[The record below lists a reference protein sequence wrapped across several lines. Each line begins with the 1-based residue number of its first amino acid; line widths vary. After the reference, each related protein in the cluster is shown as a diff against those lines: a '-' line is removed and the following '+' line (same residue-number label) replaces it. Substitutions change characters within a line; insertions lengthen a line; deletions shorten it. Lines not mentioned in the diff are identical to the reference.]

1 MDIQLNILLFFQNLR
16 NPILNFIFLVFTIS
30 TEAPL
35 LILITTIIYWCI
47 NKNVDRKYCLL

>member
-30 TEAPL
+30 TEATVININYNNY
-35 LILITTIIYWCI
+35 ILVY
-47 NKNVDRKYCLL
+47 K